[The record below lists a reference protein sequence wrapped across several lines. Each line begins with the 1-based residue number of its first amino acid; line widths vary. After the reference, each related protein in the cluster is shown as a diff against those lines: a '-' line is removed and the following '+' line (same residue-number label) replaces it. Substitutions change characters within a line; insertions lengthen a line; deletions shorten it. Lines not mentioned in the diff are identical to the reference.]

1 MAFSF
6 STLPPNFGKAET
18 PGDQPVNLNKVL
30 IELQN
35 AAKLAVAGPLVVV
48 QVGLATTGALTLTGA
63 KVGDVVSGVANLT
76 TPGSLKTTFESVI
89 SVAGQIQQIV
99 GTNLSAAQ
107 CQFIITRNS

>member
-35 AAKLAVAGPLVVV
+35 ATKLAVAGPLVVV
-48 QVGLATTGALTLTGA
+48 QVGRNGAGTLALTGA
-63 KVGDVVSGVANLT
+63 KIGDVVSGVANL
-76 TPGSLKTTFESVI
+76 SVAADLKASFETVI
-89 SVAGQIQQIV
+89 TVAGQIQQSSA
-99 GTNLSAAQ
+99 TNLSAVV